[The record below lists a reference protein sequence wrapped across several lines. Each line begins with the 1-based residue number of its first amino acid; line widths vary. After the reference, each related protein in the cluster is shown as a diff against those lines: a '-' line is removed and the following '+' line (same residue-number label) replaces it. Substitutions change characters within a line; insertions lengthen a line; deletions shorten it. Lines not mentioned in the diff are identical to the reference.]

1 LKKGNVNKIWW
12 TWSSESVLTNR
23 LLLYL
28 SESQRQGG
36 DEESGRDEHGDGVE
50 VLLYRRRLKI
60 ESWFKFVEWN
70 RGER

>member
-1 LKKGNVNKIWW
+1 
-12 TWSSESVLTNR
+12 
-23 LLLYL
+23 LLYL

-60 ESWFKFVEWN
+60 ESWFEFVEWN